1 MFYKVL
7 KTKEG
12 FYAYRDN
19 KYYFWVSWEA
29 KKHKS
34 RNF

>member
-19 KYYFWVSWEA
+19 KYYFWVSWGQ
-29 KKHKS
+29 KTQK
-34 RNF
+34 